1 MFPPKSAR
9 RPWLLCA
16 YGLAVAVPAAF
27 LLAGRR
33 GNDEAPPASE
43 VRVPADWTTADLLR
57 KLEPLG
63 LRVIPAN
70 ITNPDGPLDDGAF
83 LTTTGRGWEE
93 LGALH
98 TAAAPGEA
106 ALARW
111 RGTVFVRPSHSRP
124 EGRPLEV
131 GRRSELHAGRFH
143 FYGDP
148 DLLDRIEAALSE

>member
-1 MFPPKSAR
+1 MFPLKSAR
-9 RPWLLCA
+9 RAWQLLPYA
-16 YGLAVAVPAAF
+16 LAVAVPAV
-27 LLAGRR
+27 LVLGGRH
-33 GNDEAPPASE
+33 GNYRAPAAPE

-70 ITNPDGPLDDGAF
+70 VTRPDGPLDDGVF

-93 LGALH
+93 LAALH

-106 ALARW
+106 ALGRW
-111 RGTVFVRPSHSRP
+111 RGTVFVRPSRRAP
-124 EGRPLEV
+124 DTQPLAPD
-131 GRRSELHAGRFH
+131 RRSALHAGRFH

-148 DLLDRIEAALSE
+148 ELLDRIEAALSE